1 MDTLQNM
8 RAFVCVAETG
18 SFTAASQQLNTTTAY
33 VSRAVANLETH
44 LRTRLLNRTT
54 RRIALTEAGQRY
66 LLRCEQILAYV
77 EEAEAEASDAHARP
91 AGKLKLH
98 SMTGIGQHYVI
109 RAIAGYRQQY
119 RDVTFDLTM
128 ANRVPDLLDE
138 GFDVAIVVAS
148 ELPDSGFISQR
159 IGETY
164 SILCASPEYLRLN
177 GTPSEPSELASHDCL
192 RLVSPVVPLDR
203 WLFDGPNGQEMV
215 SIGASPF
222 QVNVGDAM
230 TEAIRSGLGI
240 GILPVYSAI
249 EDLGKGTL
257 VRVLPQHRLQQLN
270 VYALYPSRQY
280 LDGYGR
286 RFRSRLQSP
295 VMKKNVFVFSRLAPE
310 HLERLQRQFNVRVL
324 EPKQGDIDAQYA
336 AALPDTHGMIGVGR
350 PLGARQLEQ
359 AKQLEVIS
367 SVSVGYD
374 NYDLDYL
381 NRRGIALTNTPDV
394 LTETTADLG
403 FALLISAARRVAEL
417 DAWVKAGNWKRT
429 VDAPQFGTDVHGKKL
444 GILGL
449 GRIGAA
455 IARRGRFGFGMQVLY
470 HGNNRKPELEQELG
484 ARFLGFDELLGEAD
498 FVCVVVP
505 LGAQTRQLI
514 GARELGLMKPSAILV
529 NVARGQVVDEAA
541 LVAALRE
548 KRILGAGLDVYEK
561 EPLAESPLFALD
573 NVVTLPHIGSATH
586 ETRRAMAERALQNFE
601 AALRGERPL
610 DLVNP
615 QVWRR
620 G

>member
-1 MDTLQNM
+1 
-8 RAFVCVAETG
+8 
-18 SFTAASQQLNTTTAY
+18 
-33 VSRAVANLETH
+33 
-44 LRTRLLNRTT
+44 
-54 RRIALTEAGQRY
+54 
-66 LLRCEQILAYV
+66 
-77 EEAEAEASDAHARP
+77 
-91 AGKLKLH
+91 
-98 SMTGIGQHYVI
+98 
-109 RAIAGYRQQY
+109 
-119 RDVTFDLTM
+119 
-128 ANRVPDLLDE
+128 
-138 GFDVAIVVAS
+138 
-148 ELPDSGFISQR
+148 
-159 IGETY
+159 
-164 SILCASPEYLRLN
+164 
-177 GTPSEPSELASHDCL
+177 
-192 RLVSPVVPLDR
+192 
-203 WLFDGPNGQEMV
+203 
-215 SIGASPF
+215 
-222 QVNVGDAM
+222 
-230 TEAIRSGLGI
+230 
-240 GILPVYSAI
+240 
-249 EDLGKGTL
+249 
-257 VRVLPQHRLQQLN
+257 
-270 VYALYPSRQY
+270 
-280 LDGYGR
+280 
-286 RFRSRLQSP
+286 
-295 VMKKNVFVFSRLAPE
+295 MKKNVFVFSRLAPE
-310 HLERLQRQFNVRVL
+310 HLERLQCQFNVRVL

-359 AKQLEVIS
+359 AMQLEVIS

-620 G
+620 GWSAPPSPLGRARRPGQRRRLRLAEHQDVAEHHQDQPGQRRCGPAVALGEGRDVQRHHREQHGAVGGAIRAHAPDQGQVGGEADHRAGDRQVQQRADVARAPVEIQRHALEQAQRQEDQGAVEHAPGIAGERADAGLLLQAGKHVAGGEAQRA